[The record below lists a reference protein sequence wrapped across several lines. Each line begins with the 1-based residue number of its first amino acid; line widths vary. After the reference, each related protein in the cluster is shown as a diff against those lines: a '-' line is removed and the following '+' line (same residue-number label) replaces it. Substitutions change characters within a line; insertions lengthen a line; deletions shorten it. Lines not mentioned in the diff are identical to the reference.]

1 MKKKLNFEQV
11 FILIVMIGLFIFIA
25 MPVWTAI
32 SISFMSNAES
42 LSPSNYFIPA
52 DFSLE
57 GYKAVFEDANIIR
70 PLINTL
76 FVTSIGTL
84 LHMLIVSLAGYGLIQ
99 TKLPGG
105 KFIAIFFMIT
115 MMVPAEAIMI
125 PRFLMFQ
132 NLGMINNLWSIILI
146 SLASGFSILL
156 LENYFKSISFSLAES
171 ARIDGASEF
180 KIYYKIYVPLAKNGF
195 LVVMLFDIVTRWNEY
210 SSALLLLTD
219 PNKYLIQ
226 QAIKEL
232 VLPTGGGQ
240 STFMI
245 YPNLEMAVIVIGILP
260 IVILY
265 FMFQKQFVGGMN
277 VGGVKE

>member
-1 MKKKLNFEQV
+1 MKKKLNFEQI
-11 FILIVMIGLFIFIA
+11 FILVVMIGLFLFIA
-25 MPVWTAI
+25 VPVWTAI

-42 LSPSNYFIPA
+42 LAPTNYFWPT

-57 GYKAVFEDANIIR
+57 GYISVFRDANIIK
-70 PLINTL
+70 PLTNTI
-76 FVTSIGTL
+76 FVTTIGTVF
-84 LHMLIVSLAGYGLIQ
+84 HMFVVSLAAYGLIQ
-99 TKLPGG
+99 KKLPGA
-105 KFIAIFFMIT
+105 KIIATFFIVT
-115 MMVPAEAIMI
+115 MMVPGEAIMI
-125 PRFLMFQ
+125 PRFLLFQ
-132 NLGMINNLWSIILI
+132 QLNMTNNLWSIILI

-156 LENYFKSISFSLAES
+156 LQNYFSSIPESLAES

-195 LVVMLFDIVTRWNEY
+195 LVVMLFDIVARWNEY
-210 SSALLLLTD
+210 SNALLLLTE
-219 PNKYLIQ
+219 PQKYLIQ

-240 STFMI
+240 SSFMV

-260 IVILY
+260 ILVLY
-265 FMFQKQFVGGMN
+265 FMFQKQFVNGMN